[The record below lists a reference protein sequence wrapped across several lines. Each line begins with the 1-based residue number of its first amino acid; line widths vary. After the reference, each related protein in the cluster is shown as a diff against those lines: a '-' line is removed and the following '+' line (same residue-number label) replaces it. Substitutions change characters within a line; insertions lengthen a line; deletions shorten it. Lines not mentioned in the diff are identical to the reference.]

1 MDTKQT
7 ITDLEIQN
15 LYKEIEQFLQIA
27 NIVLQ
32 EPVRAIDNRKIINDC
47 EKHINNIENII
58 QFSTNYKRGLKF
70 LQKNLMN
77 IIVKF
82 NNKINCI
89 YDNTNCPIHINENKK
104 ISGPFEKKDKKKR
117 GRYLDTLSD
126 EDYYNKLHGKER
138 KRRNKNSGK
147 KRY

>member
-77 IIVKF
+77 
-82 NNKINCI
+82 
-89 YDNTNCPIHINENKK
+89 
-104 ISGPFEKKDKKKR
+104 
-117 GRYLDTLSD
+117 
-126 EDYYNKLHGKER
+126 
-138 KRRNKNSGK
+138 
-147 KRY
+147 